1 MHQTFGYA
9 RVSTLDQNL
18 DTQLDILTKAG
29 CDRIFQDKI
38 TGLSVQR
45 PALDE
50 LLGLLREGDTVLLY
64 MATNDRLLG
73 KPGYENK

>member
-1 MHQTFGYA
+1 MNKTFGYA

-29 CDRIFQDKI
+29 CDQIFQDKI
-38 TGLSVQR
+38 TGMSLQR

-50 LLGLLREGDTVLLY
+50 LLEQFR
-64 MATNDRLLG
+64 
-73 KPGYENK
+73 KQ